1 MCFESVVLVPGWT
14 ALSRG
19 VPVRA
24 VRLLTPEWQRR
35 PCAPTRSVQSPCS
48 SNTEVKT
55 I

>member
-24 VRLLTPEWQRR
+24 VRLLTLSGSGGLAHQLGVYRALVRPIRR
-35 PCAPTRSVQSPCS
+35 
-48 SNTEVKT
+48 
-55 I
+55 